1 MFSIKINAM
10 KLIKGRILKLF
21 GTLLSVPF
29 IFICAFLAG
38 FMVFS
43 VSLFGMEAV
52 FGYFSREIQT
62 ALSVLCVISCTVLL
76 LFYFLF
82 SFYSKAVFFSL
93 SDDSSVSPLAVCS
106 FRCAVRYMRCRFTVA
121 LYKLLWAI
129 FFFSPA
135 VITLLFTLSQII
147 LSGEMIKSSFIA
159 LITACVIMLLGGAV
173 FFFVVASRYFLTDYL
188 LYISPMQPVREAV
201 SSSVMLLR
209 GRLIYVSLLRLYLA
223 FSSVAAV
230 VPLLLPRCAVLYRC
244 MSVLACER
252 LYGKRCIKNKAVP
265 VVFYIN
271 RKSVFSSV

>member
-1 MFSIKINAM
+1 MFDIKINGM
-10 KLIKGRILKLF
+10 KLIKGRILRLF

-29 IFICAFLAG
+29 IFICVLFSG

-43 VSLFGMEAV
+43 VSFFGMDAV

-62 ALSVLCVISCTVLL
+62 ALTVLCVISCAVLL

-93 SDDSSVSPLAVCS
+93 SDDSSVSPLSVCS
-106 FRCAVRYMRCRFTVA
+106 FRCAVRYMKCRFTVA
-121 LYKLLWAI
+121 IYKLLWAI
-129 FFFSPA
+129 FFFSPGML
-135 VITLLFTLSQII
+135 TLLFTLSQII
-147 LSGEMIKSSFIA
+147 LSGEMIKSSFA
-159 LITACVIMLLGGAV
+159 VLIMATVIMLLGGAV

-244 MSVLACER
+244 MRVLACER